1 MTQKGM
7 MAHSITALAL
17 LALAACHGGDSARPS
32 HQDNEAAA
40 AIGNAIA
47 TNSTAAK
54 LEGLPVPQPT
64 AHALGYQI
72 PTSFVG
78 RWGMT
83 KADCDPDS
91 PAVKGLL
98 TITPKGLKFW
108 ESEGDVADITR
119 HSPYDITLRLDMT
132 GEGQSWTSTTRLTLD
147 AAATQLVRTENNRS
161 YRYQRC

>member
-1 MTQKGM
+1 MRRL
-7 MAHSITALAL
+7 IALAL
-17 LALAACHGGDSARPS
+17 LGAVAGCHGDNSAKPS
-32 HQDNEAAA
+32 EQDNEAAA

-47 TNSTAAK
+47 ANSTAAQ

-64 AHALGYQI
+64 AHALAYQI

-83 KADCDPDS
+83 KADCDPDG

-98 TITPKGLKFW
+98 TISSDGLEFW
-108 ESEGDVADITR
+108 ESKGNVQQIVR
-119 HSPYDITLRLDMT
+119 HSPYDVTLTLGMT

-147 AAATQLVRTENNRS
+147 AAATRMTRTEDNRS

>member
-1 MTQKGM
+1 MTVRG
-7 MAHSITALAL
+7 IVTALAL
-17 LALAACHGGDSARPS
+17 FVAAAACHDDATPT

-47 TNSTAAK
+47 ANSTAAQ
-54 LEGLPVPQPT
+54 LDGLPVPQPT
-64 AHALGYQI
+64 AHALAYQI

-83 KADCDPDS
+83 PADCDPDG

-98 TITPKGLKFW
+98 TITDDSLKFW
-108 ESEGDVADITR
+108 ESKGNVQQIAR
-119 HSPYDITLRLDMT
+119 RSPYDITLELAMT
-132 GEGQSWTSTTRLTLD
+132 GEGQSWTSTTRLVLD
-147 AAATQLVRTENNRS
+147 AAATELVRTDNSHS